1 MDPIKH
7 LYEVLFLVGKLTKW
21 LVLLI
26 ECDVQ
31 YLTKKI
37 IKGRAFAK
45 FLSLNLIL
53 DSEEIQL
60 DFPDDLNTAI
70 EVYVWHMYF
79 DGVVNQFGT
88 GVGVILLT

>member
-37 IKGRAFAK
+37 IKGRAFTE
-45 FLSLNLIL
+45 FLALNSIPNL
-53 DSEEIQL
+53 EEIEL
-60 DFPDDLNTAI
+60 DFPDDFRMAFK
-70 EVYVWHMYF
+70 V
-79 DGVVNQFGT
+79 
-88 GVGVILLT
+88 